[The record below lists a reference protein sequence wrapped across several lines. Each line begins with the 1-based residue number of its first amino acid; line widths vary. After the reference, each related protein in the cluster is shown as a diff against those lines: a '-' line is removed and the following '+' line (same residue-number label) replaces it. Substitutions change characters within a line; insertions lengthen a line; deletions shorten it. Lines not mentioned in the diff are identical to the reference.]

1 MIRIDIHGSTPRE
14 RGIDRGRQVA
24 RVVRD
29 HWDTHRTLFAAVGR
43 TEADTLSL
51 GLESLDATA
60 EWWPEAREEI
70 AGIAEGAELDLAIV
84 AALNARTELL
94 VAPKPTPDAAD
105 RADSNASTAT
115 PHPLGHECTSV
126 AIAEPFAAQVQTW
139 DWHRELNRAWHVQR
153 VTGTPVPYAGL
164 TEHGIL
170 AKIGRNDAG
179 VGIIISILS
188 HSDDAAGRVPIHVVS
203 HRVLAEARSLAE
215 ARELLLTAPVGASTV
230 FTVVGPDGIG
240 SFELSPVG
248 AAELEPLGRWFIHSN
263 HFISPELASGSRTFR
278 NDPDSQERLQM
289 LRERIAAEPEITSAA
304 QLAPMLHSG
313 PDDIGNICC
322 VPTPEQ
328 PLGRAWETQATVW
341 MTTDEM
347 TISAGSPLDLATAEQ
362 IRFAGRV

>member
-1 MIRIDIHGSTPRE
+1 MIRYDIHGTTPRE

-24 RVVRD
+24 QVVRD

-43 TEADTLSL
+43 SEAETLAL
-51 GLESLDATA
+51 GLESLEATA
-60 EWWPEAREEI
+60 AWWPEAREEI
-70 AGIAEGAELDLAIV
+70 VGIAEGAQLDLSIV

-94 VAPKPTPDAAD
+94 VAPKDAS
-105 RADSNASTAT
+105 ADSNKMTDPSGA
-115 PHPLGHECTSV
+115 LGHECTSV
-126 AIAEPFAAQVQTW
+126 AITEPFAAQVQTW

-153 VTGTPVPYAGL
+153 VTGTPVPYAGI

-188 HSDDAAGRVPIHVVS
+188 HQDDAAGKVPIHVVS
-203 HRVLAEARSLAE
+203 HRVLSEARSLAD
-215 ARELLLTAPVGASTV
+215 ARALLLEAPVGASTV

-240 SFELSPVG
+240 SFELSPAG
-248 AAELEPLGRWFIHSN
+248 AAELEPFGRWFIHSN
-263 HFISPELASGSRTFR
+263 HFIAPELAGGSRTFR

-289 LRERIAAEPEITSAA
+289 LQERISAEPDITAAA

-322 VPTPEQ
+322 VPTPDQ

-341 MTTDEM
+341 MTRDEM
-347 TISAGSPLDLATAEQ
+347 TISAGSPRDLATAEQ
-362 IRFAGRV
+362 VRFAGNV

>member
-1 MIRIDIHGSTPRE
+1 MIRYDIHGTTPRE
-14 RGIDRGRQVA
+14 RGVDRGRQVA
-24 RVVRD
+24 QVVRD

-43 TEADTLSL
+43 SEADTLTL
-51 GLESLDATA
+51 GLESLEATA

-70 AGIAEGAELDLAIV
+70 AGIAEGAQLDLSII

-94 VAPKPTPDAAD
+94 VAPKDASS
-105 RADSNASTAT
+105 DSNKTVDPSGA
-115 PHPLGHECTSV
+115 LGHECTSV
-126 AIAEPFAAQVQTW
+126 AITNPLAAQVQTW

-153 VTGTPVPYAGL
+153 VTGTPVPYAGI

-188 HSDDAAGRVPIHVVS
+188 HQEDAAGKVPIHVVS
-203 HRVLAEARSLAE
+203 HRVLSEARSLAD
-215 ARELLLTAPVGASTV
+215 ARALLLDAPVGASTV

-248 AAELEPLGRWFIHSN
+248 AAELEPFGRWFIHSN
-263 HFISPELASGSRTFR
+263 HFISPELAAGSRTFR

-289 LRERIAAEPEITSAA
+289 LQDRISAEPDITTAS

-322 VPTPEQ
+322 VPTPDQ

-341 MTTDEM
+341 MTRDEM
-347 TISAGSPLDLATAEQ
+347 TISAGSPRDLATAEQ
-362 IRFAGRV
+362 VRFAGNV

>member
-1 MIRIDIHGSTPRE
+1 MIRIDIHGTTPRE
-14 RGIDRGRQVA
+14 RGIDRGRKVA
-24 RVVRD
+24 QVVRD

-43 TEADTLSL
+43 SEADTLAL

-60 EWWPEAREEI
+60 AWWPEAREEI
-70 AGIAEGAELDLAIV
+70 AGIAEGAELDLSIV

-94 VAPKPTPDAAD
+94 VAPRTAPSDPAPLAD
-105 RADSNASTAT
+105 
-115 PHPLGHECTSV
+115 PLGHECTSV
-126 AIAEPFAAQVQTW
+126 AVTDPLRAQVQTW

-153 VTGTPVPYAGL
+153 VTGTPVPYAGI

-188 HSDDAAGRVPIHVVS
+188 HRDDAAGRVPIHVVS
-203 HRVLAEARSLAE
+203 HRVLSEARSLAD
-215 ARELLLTAPVGASTV
+215 ARALLLEAPVGASTV

-240 SFELSPVG
+240 SFELSPAG
-248 AAELEPLGRWFIHSN
+248 AAELAPFGRWFIHSN

-289 LRERIAAEPEITSAA
+289 LQRRIAAEPAIRVAA
-304 QLAPMLHSG
+304 DLAPMLHSG

-322 VPTPEQ
+322 VPTPDQ

-341 MTTDEM
+341 MTSNEM
-347 TISAGSPLDLATAEQ
+347 TISAGSPRDLATAEQ
-362 IRFAGRV
+362 VRFAGRI